1 MKPRLFIEV
10 LVLQSKRLV
19 RVLVNP
25 LVLFQTPLGCV
36 FAVLQ
41 QIAVVVGLL
50 ARYTDLI
57 AVEVVG
63 FLVAPA

>member
-1 MKPRLFIEV
+1 MRT
-10 LVLQSKRLV
+10 
-19 RVLVNP
+19 LVNP
-25 LVLFQTPLGCV
+25 LILFQTTPCGV

-57 AVEVVG
+57 GVEVVG
-63 FLVAPA
+63 FLAAPA

>member
-1 MKPRLFIEV
+1 MQPRLTVGILILPSERLIRN
-10 LVLQSKRLV
+10 LVT
-19 RVLVNP
+19 P

-63 FLVAPA
+63 FLAAPA